1 MSLYLKNLF
10 GKLNETTRAAL
21 EGATA
26 LCVSRGHVHI
36 EIEHYLSSLLPLRN
50 TDLARICARFEIDT
64 ARLELELQRSL
75 HHIESGSGSPALSPA
90 LVGLLRDA
98 WCVASLN
105 FAAPRIRSGFTVLAL
120 IDPAQH
126 HELPAELR
134 KLSAA
139 GVQEKFA
146 EIVRK
151 SVEKEAAAV
160 AGPEQPQSGLL

>member
-64 ARLELELQRSL
+64 ARLELELQRTDL
-75 HHIESGSGSPALSPA
+75 LIEFEPSYR
-90 LVGLLRDA
+90 LVKEVEQKIAQTRASIAGEDRAGTRAGLR
-98 WCVASLN
+98 
-105 FAAPRIRSGFTVLAL
+105 
-120 IDPAQH
+120 
-126 HELPAELR
+126 
-134 KLSAA
+134 
-139 GVQEKFA
+139 
-146 EIVRK
+146 
-151 SVEKEAAAV
+151 
-160 AGPEQPQSGLL
+160 